1 MLLTTVG
8 LSNWTGKGAWSLR
21 AHLHSCTATVCGWD
35 VGSGP
40 LDKPIST
47 SQGSTTLPTPAHPC
61 PGLWATRWT
70 PEMNVAPFHGHCPPE
85 ASLLAARTV
94 TGPLLDPPV
103 SLRPARASAF
113 RCWSRCPALVLALPQ
128 PAAFSGSP
136 SLCKLRT
143 LSFSFPAQAASLF
156 SSPPPAQVPP
166 SGAAFISRAQQPH
179 PIHSQRI
186 MTQSTLVSFLYS
198 SPSQPARRGSRK
210 TRCPQ
215 EVRKG
220 RLHSWSGESF

>member
-1 MLLTTVG
+1 
-8 LSNWTGKGAWSLR
+8 
-21 AHLHSCTATVCGWD
+21 
-35 VGSGP
+35 
-40 LDKPIST
+40 
-47 SQGSTTLPTPAHPC
+47 
-61 PGLWATRWT
+61 
-70 PEMNVAPFHGHCPPE
+70 MNVAPFHGHCPPE

-220 RLHSWSGESF
+220 RLFLTAGRESLSEVLMIQSPGRPAPQGVLLRAGMHPQMTLHPIGLFILA